1 MINVHQLCKLHEG
14 RDHIVFTTLYPAPT
28 TETDT

>member
-1 MINVHQLCKLHEG
+1 MINVQLCKLHEG